1 MASFRSEAEAFSGI
15 PGMAEGHARYGR
27 GLKPWV
33 LAQEVGSFTR
43 GRILVYSNNNDL
55 MVAQDISLIYKGSR
69 ERVAALKDFSV
80 GISVGEFVSVLGPS
94 GCGKTTFLKLACG
107 LLRPTSGRITLDG
120 TPIDGPR
127 RDVGVVFQ
135 QPTLLN
141 WKTVIDNVLLP
152 AKVLGIGKNE
162 SRTKAME
169 LLKLTGLEQF
179 ANYYP
184 TELSGGMQ
192 QRVGLARGLIHDPR
206 VVLMDEP
213 FGALD
218 AMTREYMALEL
229 QHIWMATH
237 KSIIFIT
244 HSIPE
249 AVFLSDRVVI
259 LSERPGRVVEEV
271 TVEIPR
277 PRGIDTMA
285 DKEFSHLCNRLRNVF
300 GSIEKAR

>member
-1 MASFRSEAEAFSGI
+1 MDSSS
-15 PGMAEGHARYGR
+15 
-27 GLKPWV
+27 
-33 LAQEVGSFTR
+33 
-43 GRILVYSNNNDL
+43 NDL
-55 MVAQDISLIYKGSR
+55 MVAENISLIYRGSR
-69 ERVAALKDFSV
+69 EPIAALKDFSV
-80 GISVGEFVSVLGPS
+80 RISVGEFVSILGPS

-120 TPIDGPR
+120 TPIEGPR

-141 WKTVIDNVLLP
+141 WKTVLDNVLLP
-152 AKVLGIGKNE
+152 AKVLGIDKNQ

-169 LLKLTGLEQF
+169 LLQLTGLEQF
-179 ANYYP
+179 SHYYP

-206 VVLMDEP
+206 VILMDEP

-218 AMTREYMALEL
+218 AMTREYMAIEL
-229 QHIWMATH
+229 QHIWMATG

-249 AVFLSDRVVI
+249 AVFLSDRVII
-259 LSERPGRVVEEV
+259 LSGRPGRVVEEV
-271 TVEIPR
+271 TVELPR

-285 DKEFSHLCNRLRNVF
+285 NKVFSHLCNSLRNLF
-300 GSIEKAR
+300 GSIEEKR

>member
-1 MASFRSEAEAFSGI
+1 
-15 PGMAEGHARYGR
+15 
-27 GLKPWV
+27 
-33 LAQEVGSFTR
+33 
-43 GRILVYSNNNDL
+43 

-69 ERVAALKDFSV
+69 EPVAALKDFSV
-80 GISVGEFVSVLGPS
+80 RISVGEFVSVLGPS
-94 GCGKTTFLKLACG
+94 GCGKSTFLKLACG

-152 AKVLGIGKNE
+152 AKVLGIAKSE
-162 SRTKAME
+162 SRAKAME
-169 LLKLTGLEQF
+169 LLRLTGLEQF

-229 QHIWMATH
+229 QNIWMATR

-249 AVFLSDRVVI
+249 AVFLSDRVVM

-285 DKEFSHLCNRLRNVF
+285 DKVFSDLCNRLRNVF
-300 GSIEKAR
+300 GSIEKAK